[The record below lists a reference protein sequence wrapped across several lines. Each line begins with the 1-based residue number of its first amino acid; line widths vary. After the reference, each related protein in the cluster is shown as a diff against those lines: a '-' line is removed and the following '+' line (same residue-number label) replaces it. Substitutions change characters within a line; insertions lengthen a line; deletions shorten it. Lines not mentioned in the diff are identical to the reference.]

1 MLPLDGAGDVNNFCI
16 CYSLLSV
23 NMANLYNTVDQ
34 LPLHGFK
41 SLKICE
47 YIQNHVNKL
56 GKGLKKKRQIIH
68 FLWVSGGGG

>member
-16 CYSLLSV
+16 WLSLLGL

-34 LPLHGFK
+34 LPLNGFK

-47 YIQNHVNKL
+47 HIKIMLTSDIWN
-56 GKGLKKKRQIIH
+56 
-68 FLWVSGGGG
+68 